1 MSLSGN
7 CEISNFKI
15 PPNPLTSLTYS
26 THLAQRRERCWKDCV
41 CQVHHDL
48 RRVYLSQDHWRPGE
62 DQEGHPR
69 VKSPSRGLWK
79 RQDPQ
84 KQQLLPLCEPFSP
97 LRAFGSFPS
106 NWVPIDLVSLCR
118 PLFRLIF
125 QGKYFQIEFS
135 RGGVPD
141 GGKISNFLLEKVCP
155 PLFLP
160 CR

>member
-1 MSLSGN
+1 VSLSGN

-26 THLAQRRERCWKDCV
+26 NHLAQRRERCWKDCV

-106 NWVPIDLVSLCR
+106 NWVPIDSL
-118 PLFRLIF
+118 
-125 QGKYFQIEFS
+125 FS
-135 RGGVPD
+135 RFSLSPSFSSHFPGQVLPD
-141 GGKISNFLLEKVCP
+141 RVQQGRCP
-155 PLFLP
+155 
-160 CR
+160 